1 MSNSAVRAAIE
12 QMEIWLSDA
21 GWEPEGQDLEDWN
34 RNYQEAVAQAEKGAE
49 WSGLV
54 SRAQSLGKRLE
65 QRLAVLVQRR
75 DQIRA
80 ELDAQERGNRALAG
94 YGASTR

>member
-12 QMEIWLSDA
+12 RMEAWLGDP
-21 GWEPEGQDLEDWN
+21 GWEPEPADLEDWN
-34 RNYQEAVAQAEKGAE
+34 RKYQEAVAQAEKGAE

-54 SRAQSLGKRLE
+54 VRAHALGQHLE
-65 QRLAVLVQRR
+65 QRLAVMVQQRN
-75 DQIRA
+75 QIKA

>member
-21 GWEPEGQDLEDWN
+21 GWEPEPGDLEGWN
-34 RNYQEAVAQAEKGAE
+34 RKYQEAVAQAEQGPE

-54 SRAQSLGKRLE
+54 VRAHALGKRLE
-65 QRLAVLVQRR
+65 QRLDQLVKRR
-75 DQIRA
+75 NEIKV